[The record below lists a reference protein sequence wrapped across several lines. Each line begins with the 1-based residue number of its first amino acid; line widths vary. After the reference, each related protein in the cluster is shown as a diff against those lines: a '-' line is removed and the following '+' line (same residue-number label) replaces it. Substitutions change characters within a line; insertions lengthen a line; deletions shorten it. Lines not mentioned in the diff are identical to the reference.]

1 MSNLNAFI
9 AGYVAA
15 VLFTEDSGMDDSGE
29 NYLENFASSID
40 DFSYNARG
48 RTTADCV
55 LFLTRAGQFSR
66 IEEYRQAGI
75 DFFLTRQGHGT
86 GFWDHPEVYGEER
99 AETLT
104 ALAKQFPEINAWWNT
119 ENESVEIE

>member
-1 MSNLNAFI
+1 MQNLNAFI

-15 VLFTEDSGMDDSGE
+15 VLFTEDSGTDDSGE

-40 DFSYNARG
+40 DFSTDARKKMVL
-48 RTTADCV
+48 DCV
-55 LFLTRAGQFSR
+55 RFLPRAGLFENPDQ
-66 IEEYRQAGI
+66 YRQAGI

-86 GFWDHPEVYGEER
+86 GFWDRPEVYGEER

-104 ALAKQFPEINAWWNT
+104 ALAKDFPEINAWWN
-119 ENESVEIE
+119 EADEKVEID